1 MGDKQVLKL
10 KNSDVHNMHFQKLNN
25 AGEKFLT
32 ESGVYKL
39 ISSDGVT
46 NRYALILT
54 ESVGLISAWT
64 QVLPSSSFVCQVNQ
78 WFPPF

>member
-1 MGDKQVLKL
+1 MGDKQLVKL
-10 KNSDVHNMHFQKLNN
+10 TNSKVHNMHFRKLNN

-54 ESVGLISAWT
+54 ESVGLISA
-64 QVLPSSSFVCQVNQ
+64 
-78 WFPPF
+78 